1 VTKSVALSVALWVGP
16 FIAGAVLVSLAA
28 NQQDRQSESKSRDED
43 KPLQT
48 PEWLVAPGIENA
60 FRLSPRLYS
69 GGEPQGE
76 GAFKALKALGVK
88 TIISVDGARPDVET
102 ARKFGIRYVH
112 LPVGYHGVPREQAV
126 RLVQVTKTL
135 PSPVFIHC
143 HHGKHRGPTAAAVCG
158 IATEGWSKEEAV
170 KWMKQAGT
178 SPDYRGLFASVNS
191 FAVPSPEEL
200 NRVVANLPEQAKV
213 PALVEAMVL
222 IDKRWDHL
230 KAIREAGFKVPTNEP
245 DLDPPHEALQ
255 LAEHFREL
263 LRLDETTARGEDFVR
278 KMEAAERSAKAVK
291 DALKRVT
298 EDDSYPTRRRA
309 EEAFVAT
316 GKSCTGCH
324 ARHRD
329 N

>member
-1 VTKSVALSVALWVGP
+1 VTKSVALGAALWVGP
-16 FIAGAVLVSLAA
+16 FIAGTVLVSLAA
-28 NQQDRQSESKSRDED
+28 NQQDRQSESKSRVED
-43 KPLQT
+43 KSLQT
-48 PEWLVAPGIENA
+48 PERLVAPGIENA

-178 SPDYRGLFASVNS
+178 SPEIGAS
-191 FAVPSPEEL
+191 
-200 NRVVANLPEQAKV
+200 LP
-213 PALVEAMVL
+213 P
-222 IDKRWDHL
+222 
-230 KAIREAGFKVPTNEP
+230 
-245 DLDPPHEALQ
+245 
-255 LAEHFREL
+255 
-263 LRLDETTARGEDFVR
+263 
-278 KMEAAERSAKAVK
+278 
-291 DALKRVT
+291 
-298 EDDSYPTRRRA
+298 
-309 EEAFVAT
+309 
-316 GKSCTGCH
+316 
-324 ARHRD
+324 
-329 N
+329 